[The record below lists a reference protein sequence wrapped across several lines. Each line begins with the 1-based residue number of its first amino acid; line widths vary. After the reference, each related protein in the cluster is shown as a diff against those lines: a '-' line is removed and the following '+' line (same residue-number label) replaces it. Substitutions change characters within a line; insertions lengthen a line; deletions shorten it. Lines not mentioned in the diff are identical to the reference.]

1 MRVSASAPPAPW
13 LRLESRVL
21 AQATTLAASHA
32 SSPTGRPVEG
42 LAPVTTNLAPR
53 RVTGHTLDIR
63 V

>member
-1 MRVSASAPPAPW
+1 MRVSALVAPAPW
-13 LRLESRVL
+13 LRLESQVL

-32 SSPTGRPVEG
+32 SSPAGRPVEAP
-42 LAPVTTNLAPR
+42 APVTSNLASR

>member
-1 MRVSASAPPAPW
+1 MRVSASPPPRAW
-13 LRLESRVL
+13 LQLETRVL

-42 LAPVTTNLAPR
+42 PAPVASNLAPR
-53 RVTGHTLDIR
+53 RATGHTLDIR

>member
-1 MRVSASAPPAPW
+1 MAPASW
-13 LRLESRVL
+13 LRLESQVL

-42 LAPVTTNLAPR
+42 PAPVTSNLAPR

>member
-1 MRVSASAPPAPW
+1 MRVPAFVAPAPW
-13 LRLESRVL
+13 LRLESQVL
-21 AQATTLAASHA
+21 AQATALAASHA

-42 LAPVTTNLAPR
+42 PAPVTSNLAPR